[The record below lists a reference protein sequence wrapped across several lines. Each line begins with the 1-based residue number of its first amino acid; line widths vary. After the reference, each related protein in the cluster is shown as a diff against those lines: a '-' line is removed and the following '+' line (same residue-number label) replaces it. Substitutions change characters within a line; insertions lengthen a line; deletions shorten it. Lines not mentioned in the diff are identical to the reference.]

1 MKFKRIIAAVLT
13 LAVAATALPQITTE
27 RRTMFAEGGAA
38 EEETTEE
45 TSEADEGWAEEGT
58 SEEIIEAE
66 EEPDDNPEYT
76 LTGWGETWTLFKYNG
91 AGGDVVIPEEIDGK
105 RITEIGGYAFSECTS
120 LTSVVIPD
128 GVTVIGSAAFSGCTS
143 LKSVAIPSSV
153 IRIENAAFRR
163 CTSLASIVIPDGVQ
177 KIGNTDSWLEQQGTF
192 SDCVSLTSIEIPD
205 SVTFIGGFTFA
216 GCTSLTSVVIP
227 AGVTNIDGGAF
238 QNCNSLAEI
247 NVDENNTSYSSEN
260 GIVFNKDRTVLVQYP
275 EGRNDISYSI
285 PDTVTEIY
293 AYAFYNCASLTS
305 IDIPAGVTSIG
316 DFAFYNCTSL
326 TSIVIPDGVTTI
338 GDYAFTGCTL
348 LTSIV
353 IPDSVIN
360 IDYGVF
366 KGCASLTKIT
376 IPDGVT
382 NIGNYTFEHC
392 TSLTSIVIP
401 NSVTSIGE
409 MAFDGCTSLISI
421 AIPDSVTSIGHQA
434 FYGCTSLTSVEIPDS
449 VSDIGVGVFS
459 DCNSLTE
466 INVGEN
472 NTSYS
477 SENGILFDK
486 DKTVLI
492 KYPAS
497 KADKSYSIPNTVTEI
512 KGVAFYGCS
521 LLTSVIIPNSVT
533 KIGNSVFA
541 NCGSLTEINV
551 DENNTSYLSENGIL
565 FNKDGTVLVQY
576 PAGKADKSYS
586 IPYIVTKINESAF
599 DGCASLTSVE
609 IPDGVTDIRMYTF
622 KNCTSLRSI
631 KIPDGVTNIEWFAFE
646 NCSSLSSIVIP
657 NNVTSIGGLV
667 FSGCT
672 SLISAVISNEVT
684 NLDSWGIFQNC
695 TSLTSIL
702 IPDSVTKINKEA
714 FDKCPLLTIYG
725 TAGSYAQTYADE
737 HLINFVAL
745 GSEGLFSIETGVIVT
760 ASDLNN
766 VTLTVTKG
774 EETSIE
780 NSFVYGIDLN
790 DGSGSEFQPTKDV
803 TVKIPVPSEWGGG
816 ECKVY
821 RKEVDG
827 KYTDMNAEYENGYM
841 VFTADK
847 SGEYIITAEGI
858 ITDPIISDT
867 ENDTGVNIVLPDKD
881 AVPDDTIL
889 NVDKKP
895 SEEYKDAF
903 VFDITLT
910 LNGQPIQPNAEV
922 TVRIPIP
929 AGEDGFLFMVYY
941 RAKDGKLTDMK
952 ATVSGLYLMFKTDH
966 FSEYIVT
973 KEKLIPDY
981 ILGDINSD
989 GKINTAD
996 ARWVLQCASGKRD
1009 LTDAQRAAA
1018 DVNGDGK
1025 INTADAKWL
1034 LQVASGKRQLG

>member
-13 LAVAATALPQITTE
+13 LAVAATALPQIITE

-449 VSDIGVGVFS
+449 VTDIGVSVFS
-459 DCNSLTE
+459 HCDSLTE

-497 KADKSYSIPNTVTEI
+497 
-512 KGVAFYGCS
+512 
-521 LLTSVIIPNSVT
+521 
-533 KIGNSVFA
+533 
-541 NCGSLTEINV
+541 
-551 DENNTSYLSENGIL
+551 
-565 FNKDGTVLVQY
+565 
-576 PAGKADKSYS
+576 KADKSYS

-737 HLINFVAL
+737 HSINFVAL

-803 TVKIPVPSEWGGG
+803 TVKIPVPSEWDGG

-847 SGEYIITAEGI
+847 SGEYIITAEEI

-952 ATVSGLYLMFKTDH
+952 ATVSGLYLMFKTNH

-989 GKINTAD
+989 GKINTAA

>member
-13 LAVAATALPQITTE
+13 LAVAATALPQIITE

-449 VSDIGVGVFS
+449 VTDIGVSVFS
-459 DCNSLTE
+459 HCDSLTE

-497 KADKSYSIPNTVTEI
+497 
-512 KGVAFYGCS
+512 
-521 LLTSVIIPNSVT
+521 
-533 KIGNSVFA
+533 
-541 NCGSLTEINV
+541 
-551 DENNTSYLSENGIL
+551 
-565 FNKDGTVLVQY
+565 
-576 PAGKADKSYS
+576 KADKSYS

-737 HLINFVAL
+737 HSINFVAL

-803 TVKIPVPSEWGGG
+803 TVKIPVPSEWDGG

-847 SGEYIITAEGI
+847 SGEYIITAEEI

-952 ATVSGLYLMFKTDH
+952 ATVSGLYLMFKTNH

-989 GKINTAD
+989 GKINPAD

>member
-13 LAVAATALPQITTE
+13 LAVAATALPQIITE
-27 RRTMFAEGGAA
+27 RRTMFAEGGA
-38 EEETTEE
+38 
-45 TSEADEGWAEEGT
+45 
-58 SEEIIEAE
+58 AE

-449 VSDIGVGVFS
+449 VTDIGVSVFS
-459 DCNSLTE
+459 HCDSLTE

-497 KADKSYSIPNTVTEI
+497 KADKSYSIPSTVTEI
-512 KGVAFYGCS
+512 KNVAFYGCS
-521 LLTSVIIPNSVT
+521 LLTSVIIPNNVT
-533 KIGNSVFA
+533 KIGDSVFA

-551 DENNTSYLSENGIL
+551 DENNKSYLSENGIL

-586 IPYIVTKINESAF
+586 IPDIVTKINESAF
-599 DGCASLTSVE
+599 DGCASLTSV
-609 IPDGVTDIRMYTF
+609 
-622 KNCTSLRSI
+622 
-631 KIPDGVTNIEWFAFE
+631 KIPDGVTYISGCAFQNCISLTSVEIPNGVMGIGSSAFQNCSSLTSIEIPNGVMGIEWFAFE

-657 NNVTSIGGLV
+657 NSVTSIQGRI
-667 FSGCT
+667 FMDCT
-672 SLISAVISNEVT
+672 SLISVIISNGVT
-684 NLDSWGIFQNC
+684 SLDDWGIFENC

-702 IPDSVTKINKEA
+702 IPDSVKSIHQEA
-714 FDKCPLLTIYG
+714 FNKCPLLSIYG
-725 TAGSYAQTYADE
+725 TAGSYAQTYANE
-737 HLINFVAL
+737 HSINFVAL
-745 GSEGLFSIETGVIVT
+745 GSKSLYDIETGVIVT
-760 ASDLNN
+760 SSDLSN
-766 VTLTVTKG
+766 VTLTVTKE
-774 EETSIE
+774 EETSVE
-780 NSFVYGIDLN
+780 NSFVYGIDLK
-790 DGSGSEFQPTKDV
+790 DGGGSEFQPTEDV
-803 TVKIPVPSEWGGG
+803 TVKIPVPSEWDGG
-816 ECKVY
+816 EWKGY
-821 RKEVDG
+821 HKKADG
-827 KYTDMNAEYENGYM
+827 KYTDMNAEYENHYM
-841 VFTADK
+841 IFTADR
-847 SGEYIITAEGI
+847 SGEYIITAEEI

-867 ENDTGVNIVLPDKD
+867 ENDTGVNIVLPDED